1 MSVQLDA
8 GICTIFRRED
18 VARPGMMPKYEHKRI
33 AAHWYG
39 ELDFAT
45 VSAYPTDGREET
57 RIDARIRILQDRNI
71 NNKDVLVMANV
82 QAVEDVLVLYE
93 ITRAYHG
100 KDEDSGER
108 ITDLTL
114 KKVKP

>member
-1 MSVQLDA
+1 MILDD
-8 GICTIFRRED
+8 GICTIFRKED
-18 VARPGMMPKYEHKRI
+18 ISRPGMMPKYKYRRI
-33 AAHWYG
+33 SAHWYG

-45 VSAYPTDGREET
+45 ASAYPTDGREET
-57 RIDARIRILQDRNI
+57 QIDARIRILQDRGI

-82 QAVEDVLVLYE
+82 QTVEDVLVLYE
-93 ITRAYHG
+93 ITRAFHG
-100 KDEDSGER
+100 KDDESGER